1 MSTEDPVAVGNF
13 LPECD
18 RANQTVEEWFP
29 KGSTPRSEA
38 FKKGAKA
45 YLRSMFAFQTILCPY
60 PPATAKHDAFF
71 AGVDGARKLYRAME
85 GK

>member
-1 MSTEDPVAVGNF
+1 MSTEDPVAADNRK
-13 LPECD
+13 PECD
-18 RANQTVEEWFP
+18 RADQIVEEWFP
-29 KGSTPRSEA
+29 RGSTHRSDA

-45 YLRSMFAFQTILCPY
+45 YIMSIAAGMTILCPY
-60 PPATAKHDAFF
+60 STSTAEHDAFF

>member
-13 LPECD
+13 LPEYD
-18 RANQTVEEWFP
+18 RANQIVEEWFP

-45 YLRSMFAFQTILCPY
+45 YLCGMLAGLAILCPY

-71 AGVDGARKLYRAME
+71 AGFHGARKLYRAME

>member
-1 MSTEDPVAVGNF
+1 MSTEDPVAVGNL

-18 RANQTVEEWFP
+18 WADQIVEEWFP
-29 KGSTPRSEA
+29 GGSTPRSEA

-45 YLRSMFAFQTILCPY
+45 YIRSIAAGMTIFCPY
-60 PPATAKHDAFF
+60 SSSTAKHDAFF